1 MLWKENGM
9 KNPKLEA
16 NQLSRS
22 RLAGSVRAKKISGA
36 SAIQAFGVRL
46 FKD

>member
-1 MLWKENGM
+1 MLWKDNGM

-22 RLAGSVRAKKISGA
+22 RPAGRVRAKKFRGA
-36 SAIQAFGVRL
+36 SVIQASRVRL
-46 FKD
+46 FKA